1 MFFFAVTI
9 LVPTVILAKAPGGH
23 NHGYVT
29 DNPLHVNN
37 EIQDLNIHFGT
48 HFCLDILVVDC
59 HHHQTLND
67 EQICG
72 SDGHTYANHCEFAHA
87 MCMFSHLIIKS
98 HGPCNS
104 ATRPPT
110 TMASGSTMPALT
122 TMKPVDTTM
131 KPVDTTMMP
140 VDTTMMPPDTT
151 MMPVDTTTVDMTTSA
166 MSTTT
171 TQSQETVLFQQ
182 VFCRNKDFIHCP
194 TTVTPTCASN
204 GMMFNSGC
212 EFSKAKCDDITLT
225 QVDVSMCSTPVVG

>member
-1 MFFFAVTI
+1 MYFFAVTI
-9 LVPTVILAKAPGGH
+9 LVPAVILAKAPGHDHGH

-29 DNPLHVNN
+29 DNPLHINN

-48 HFCLDILVVDC
+48 HFCLDLLVVDC
-59 HHHQTLND
+59 HLHNTTND

-72 SDGHTYANHCEFAHA
+72 TDGHTYANHCEFAHA
-87 MCMFSHLIIKS
+87 MCMFSHLRVKS

-110 TMASGSTMPALT
+110 TVASGSTMPPAT
-122 TMKPVDTTM
+122 TSMP
-131 KPVDTTMMP
+131 PATTMMP
-140 VDTTMMPPDTT
+140 T
-151 MMPVDTTTVDMTTSA
+151 DTTTIMTNAPTVEMTTPA

-212 EFSKAKCDDITLT
+212 EFSKAKCADITLT